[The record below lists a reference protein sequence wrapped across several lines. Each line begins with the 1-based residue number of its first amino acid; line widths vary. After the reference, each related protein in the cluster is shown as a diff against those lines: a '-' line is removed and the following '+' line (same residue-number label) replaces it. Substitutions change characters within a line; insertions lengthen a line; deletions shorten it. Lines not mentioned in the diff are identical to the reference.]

1 MTIYLDTSA
10 AVKLYAL
17 EQGSEETRR
26 EIAVNRP
33 VVSSL
38 LTYAETRAALARKYR
53 SREIVATAFETGKA
67 EFELDWRAFVKM
79 PPDSAIVRRAAD
91 LAEEFRLRAYDAIH
105 LATAERLFHEIQS
118 EVRFA
123 CFDTALNRAASIL
136 GLTSVM
142 R

>member
-1 MTIYLDTSA
+1 M
-10 AVKLYAL
+10 
-17 EQGSEETRR
+17 Q
-26 EIAVNRP
+26 
-33 VVSSL
+33 
-38 LTYAETRAALARKYR
+38 
-53 SREIVATAFETGKA
+53 
-67 EFELDWRAFVKM
+67 
-79 PPDSAIVRRAAD
+79 PDSAIVRRAAD

-123 CFDTALNRAASIL
+123 CFDTELNRAASLL